1 MGRAAPKRQLA
12 RQLIA
17 VGGIA
22 EENECIEIGVAEQAP
37 EAD

>member
-1 MGRAAPKRQLA
+1 MGRAAPKRQWA

-22 EENECIEIGVAEQAP
+22 DESECIEIGGAH
-37 EAD
+37 DGRHST